1 MVKASHCGMTE
12 FKVERLNHRTVTLQI
27 LILCFVVT
35 TVLIRFLPGAT
46 ALKLVHVSLQFEVI
60 LGVLIPAP
68 NNFLCSFDY

>member
-35 TVLIRFLPGAT
+35 TVLIGFLPGAT

-68 NNFLCSFDY
+68 NNFLCSFDH